1 LYTVPVGTASLPVS
15 AQIHDFNVH
24 IDSNDVFWM
33 VQVEHDA
40 LEVDFDHGRAR
51 LCVRNLNVYDDHDL
65 ANSLTQ
71 GLGLPNPPVPPYP
84 AIAPVAPIRAIVSFE
99 VEWQDI
105 VAMEEIHNSAQ
116 NFMGSFLSTGAT
128 IKWSADE
135 PGFHFESETPDPKWN
150 LVSVLGREKNGVFF
164 T

>member
-1 LYTVPVGTASLPVS
+1 M
-15 AQIHDFNVH
+15 H

-40 LEVDFDHGRAR
+40 VEVDFEQGRAR
-51 LCVRNLNVYDDHDL
+51 LCVRGLEVFDDHDL

-71 GLGLPNPPVPPYP
+71 GLGLPGGLGFTYP
-84 AIAPVAPIRAIVSFE
+84 TIAPVAPIRATVSFD
-99 VEWQDI
+99 VEWNGI
-105 VAMEEIHNSAQ
+105 VATAEIDNSAQ
-116 NFMGSFLSTGAT
+116 SFKGSFLSTGAT

-135 PGFHFESETPDPKWN
+135 PGFHFESETPNPARN
-150 LVSVLGREKNGVFF
+150 LVSVLGHEKNGVFF

>member
-1 LYTVPVGTASLPVS
+1 M
-15 AQIHDFNVH
+15 H

-40 LEVDFDHGRAR
+40 LEVDFDARCAR
-51 LCVRNLNVYDDHDL
+51 LCVKDLRVYDDHDL

-71 GLGLPNPPVPPYP
+71 GLGLPDGPAFMYPVIP
-84 AIAPVAPIRAIVSFE
+84 AVAPIRATVSFD
-99 VEWQDI
+99 VEWKGI
-105 VAMEEIHNSAQ
+105 VTMAEICNSTQ
-116 NFMGSFLSTGAT
+116 MFKGSFLSTGAT

-135 PGFHFESETPDPKWN
+135 PGFHFESETPPDPNAN